1 MRSPHDFGPGGMT
14 WNSGGSQ
21 ISGWLASS
29 HGVHVGF
36 KVFFFL
42 RIPNFVVGWLRLM
55 GSMWVLSVFVSFLW
69 LVGFVSWGP
78 CGF

>member
-1 MRSPHDFGPGGMT
+1 MVGWLRLM
-14 WNSGGSQ
+14 GSMWVL
-21 ISGWLASS
+21 SVLFLSEDPTFCGWLASS

-36 KVFFFL
+36 KVFCL
-42 RIPNFVVGWLRLM
+42 
-55 GSMWVLSVFVSFLW
+55 GSQTLW